1 MRHEGSTTVTVTVE
15 YEGRNCMKDDLGVR
29 EKVTVEQIDQ
39 CKFDLVCHITNKLR
53 KMIEDARSERE
64 NDQ

>member
-1 MRHEGSTTVTVTVE
+1 MRHEGSTTVTIQVE
-15 YEGRNCMKDDLGVR
+15 YEGRNALRDDLTVR
-29 EKVTVEQIDQ
+29 EKITVEQIDQ

-53 KMIEDARSERE
+53 KMIDDARAERE

>member
-1 MRHEGSTTVTVTVE
+1 MRREGSTTVIIQVD
-15 YEGRNCMKDDLGVR
+15 YEGGNAMRDDLSVR

-39 CKFDLVCHITNKLR
+39 CKFDLVCHITKKLR
-53 KMIEDARSERE
+53 KMIEDARAERE